1 LSPRYPSRPETIRTL
16 VSGPLPVNVMAHP
29 GALTVAQLAALGV
42 TRISVGSA
50 VAQSAYGSLEAAMAY
65 DELNSLL
72 RSR

>member
-1 LSPRYPSRPETIRTL
+1 
-16 VSGPLPVNVMAHP
+16 MAHP

-50 VAQSAYGSLEAAMAY
+50 VAQSAYGLAAAAARELLGPGTYGSLEAAMAY